1 MEMEMQTAA
10 ADMDFNA
17 LSRRELQALCKL
29 NGVRANM
36 TNLAM
41 VEALQ
46 SLAAVDGIDQ
56 IGTTLCLP
64 TPGKSAMK
72 SVLKAAPAAGEDQ
85 QHLGSPLP
93 RGRRVSVKSP
103 EAIRME
109 VEEGEDEVKRNLVK
123 EIVRTPGVALRS
135 TSRRPR
141 ATPAPL
147 PPTPAAGTLRR
158 SQRSIKKT
166 EKAMEVEVSTT
177 KRSTRKTARSKAMFD
192 LDQEEADSTELKEE
206 KVHEAEPK
214 GVTSDEKCDD
224 PEEEEEEVT
233 KLPEE
238 GNSKADEPEQGDE
251 VVSSVVPTESAD
263 KSCEDSK
270 LEEVVEEATKLQE
283 AAVEEEQKL
292 ASAEKSVPLSAMEDS
307 PILGVLSKAT
317 PELAI
322 KNVEGASTEDGE
334 SSKWSPVF
342 EIVDE
347 INSASEEKEVA
358 AVEVPKEAINEDDFS
373 STAEASDVP
382 NKMIPPA
389 VTEKEVAGDDLK
401 EDAFN
406 STVEASDALN
416 EKMTPAAVTE
426 KEVSADDF
434 QEDAFNSTVKAS
446 DALNEMTPAAV
457 TEKEVAAADFKEDAL
472 HSTIKTPDA
481 PNKMTPAAVTEKDV
495 AADDIKENAFSST
508 VETADA
514 PTKMIPAAVTE
525 KEVAADDSPKSDLTE
540 EESDFNGVGSE
551 EDDLSEYSS
560 EEDDLSEY
568 SSEEDDLSEYS
579 SEEDDLSEYS
589 SEEDSLEEEDMQK
602 VSDSAVVN
610 FYSDEEENLEDE
622 DMQKANDS
630 TEANFDSNE
639 EEEDLKMP
647 ETVEEPKKNEE
658 SGEEDD
664 FSADLSSEFD
674 DVEFSDAET
683 ESHSS
688 QVALEAIHATPAS
701 SAAKTADS
709 ATTNMSLRKLKSA
722 LKEGLEELEA
732 KTVDSVI
739 IEELEESSEGS
750 EVSQHAETIVKTLH
764 KFTITEEKNEECA
777 KQNVALT
784 NMSLRKLKS
793 ALKEGLIAAKEGKN
807 LAITADEGSRVA
819 LAELDDN
826 AEC

>member
-283 AAVEEEQKL
+283 EAAVEEEQKL

-434 QEDAFNSTVKAS
+434 QE
-446 DALNEMTPAAV
+446 
-457 TEKEVAAADFKEDAL
+457 VAAADFKEDAL

-568 SSEEDDLSEYS
+568 SSEEDDLK
-579 SEEDDLSEYS
+579 
-589 SEEDSLEEEDMQK
+589 EEDMQK

>member
-46 SLAAVDGIDQ
+46 SLAEVDGIDQ

-72 SVLKAAPAAGEDQ
+72 SVLKATPAAAEDQ
-85 QHLGSPLP
+85 QQLGSPLP

-103 EAIRME
+103 EAIRMD
-109 VEEGEDEVKRNLVK
+109 VEEGEDEMKRNLIK

-147 PPTPAAGTLRR
+147 PPTPVAGTLRR
-158 SQRSIKKT
+158 SQRSIRKT

-192 LDQEEADSTELKEE
+192 LDHEEADSTELKEE
-206 KVHEAEPK
+206 KVQEAEPK

-224 PEEEEEEVT
+224 PEEEEEEEVT

-251 VVSSVVPTESAD
+251 VVSSAVPTESAD

-270 LEEVVEEATKLQE
+270 LEEVVEEATKLLEE

-317 PELAI
+317 PEPAI
-322 KNVEGASTEDGE
+322 KNVEGVSTEDGE

-358 AVEVPKEAINEDDFS
+358 AVEVPKEAINEVDFS

-382 NKMIPPA
+382 NKMIPAA

-472 HSTIKTPDA
+472 HSTIKTADA

-508 VETADA
+508 FETADA

-525 KEVAADDSPKSDLTE
+525 KQVAADDSPQSDLTE
-540 EESDFNGVGSE
+540 EESAEENDLDGVG
-551 EDDLSEYSS
+551 
-560 EEDDLSEY
+560 
-568 SSEEDDLSEYS
+568 

-610 FYSDEEENLEDE
+610 FYSDEEEDLEDE

-647 ETVEEPKKNEE
+647 ETVEEPKENEE

-688 QVALEAIHATPAS
+688 QVALEGFHATPAS
-701 SAAKTADS
+701 SAAKTVDS
-709 ATTNMSLRKLKSA
+709 ASTNMSLRKLKSA
-722 LKEGLEELEA
+722 LKEGLEA
-732 KTVDSVI
+732 KTVDSAI
-739 IEELEESSEGS
+739 TEELEESSQGS
-750 EVSQHAETIVKTLH
+750 EVSQHAKTIVETLDRV
-764 KFTITEEKNEECA
+764 TITEEKNEECA

-807 LAITADEGSRVA
+807 LAIAADESSRVT

-826 AEC
+826 AEY

>member
-1 MEMEMQTAA
+1 MEMEAA
-10 ADMDFNA
+10 AAAMDFNA

-46 SLAAVDGIDQ
+46 SLASVDGIDQ

-72 SVLKAAPAAGEDQ
+72 SVLKATPAAAEDQ
-85 QHLGSPLP
+85 QQQLGSPLP

-103 EAIRME
+103 EAIRMD
-109 VEEGEDEVKRNLVK
+109 VEEGEDEMKRNLIK

-147 PPTPAAGTLRR
+147 PPTPAEGTLRR
-158 SQRSIKKT
+158 SQRSMRKT
-166 EKAMEVEVSTT
+166 EMAMEVEVSAT

-192 LDQEEADSTELKEE
+192 LDQEETDSTQLKEE
-206 KVHEAEPK
+206 KVQEAEPK
-214 GVTSDEKCDD
+214 GVTSNDKCDD
-224 PEEEEEEVT
+224 PEEEEEEEEEVT
-233 KLPEE
+233 KLQEE

-251 VVSSVVPTESAD
+251 VVSSVVPIESAD
-263 KSCEDSK
+263 KGCDNSK

-292 ASAEKSVPLSAMEDS
+292 VSAEKSVPLSAMEDS

-317 PELAI
+317 PEPAI
-322 KNVEGASTEDGE
+322 KNVEGTSTEDGE

-347 INSASEEKEVA
+347 INSASEDKEVA

-373 STAEASDVP
+373 STAEASGVP
-382 NKMIPPA
+382 NKMIPAA

-426 KEVSADDF
+426 KEVSADDY
-434 QEDAFNSTVKAS
+434 QEDAFSSTVKAS
-446 DALNEMTPAAV
+446 DALNEMTPAAL
-457 TEKEVAAADFKEDAL
+457 TEKEVAADDFKEDAL
-472 HSTIKTPDA
+472 NSTIETADA
-481 PNKMTPAAVTEKDV
+481 PNEMTPAAVTENDV

-514 PTKMIPAAVTE
+514 PNKMIPAAVTE
-525 KEVAADDSPKSDLTE
+525 KEVAAADLPQSDLTE
-540 EESDFNGVGSE
+540 EDSAEESDLDGVGSE

-568 SSEEDDLSEYS
+568 SSEEDP
-579 SEEDDLSEYS
+579 
-589 SEEDSLEEEDMQK
+589 LEEEDMQK

-610 FYSDEEENLEDE
+610 FYSDEEEDLEEE

-639 EEEDLKMP
+639 EEEDLKMR
-647 ETVEEPKKNEE
+647 ETFEEPKENEE

-683 ESHSS
+683 ESPSS
-688 QVALEAIHATPAS
+688 PLVLEGIQAAPAS
-701 SAAKTADS
+701 SAAKTVDS

-722 LKEGLEELEA
+722 FKEGLEA
-732 KTVDSVI
+732 KTVDSVVT
-739 IEELEESSEGS
+739 EEVEESSEGS
-750 EVSQHAETIVKTLH
+750 EVSQHTETVTETLDRV
-764 KFTITEEKNEECA
+764 TITEEKNEECA

-793 ALKEGLIAAKEGKN
+793 ALKEGLIAAKEGQN
-807 LAITADEGSRVA
+807 LAITANEGSRVA

-826 AEC
+826 AEY

>member
-1 MEMEMQTAA
+1 A
-10 ADMDFNA
+10 
-17 LSRRELQALCKL
+17 
-29 NGVRANM
+29 
-36 TNLAM
+36 
-41 VEALQ
+41 
-46 SLAAVDGIDQ
+46 
-56 IGTTLCLP
+56 
-64 TPGKSAMK
+64 
-72 SVLKAAPAAGEDQ
+72 
-85 QHLGSPLP
+85 
-93 RGRRVSVKSP
+93 
-103 EAIRME
+103 
-109 VEEGEDEVKRNLVK
+109 
-123 EIVRTPGVALRS
+123 
-135 TSRRPR
+135 
-141 ATPAPL
+141 
-147 PPTPAAGTLRR
+147 
-158 SQRSIKKT
+158 
-166 EKAMEVEVSTT
+166 
-177 KRSTRKTARSKAMFD
+177 
-192 LDQEEADSTELKEE
+192 
-206 KVHEAEPK
+206 
-214 GVTSDEKCDD
+214 
-224 PEEEEEEVT
+224 
-233 KLPEE
+233 
-238 GNSKADEPEQGDE
+238 

-270 LEEVVEEATKLQE
+270 LEEVVEEATKLQEE

-317 PELAI
+317 PEPAI
-322 KNVEGASTEDGE
+322 NNVEGASTEDGE

-382 NKMIPPA
+382 NKMIPAA

-472 HSTIKTPDA
+472 HSTIETADA

-525 KEVAADDSPKSDLTE
+525 KEVAADDSPQSDLTE
-540 EESDFNGVGSE
+540 EESAEENDLDGVG
-551 EDDLSEYSS
+551 
-560 EEDDLSEY
+560 
-568 SSEEDDLSEYS
+568 SEEDDLSEYS

-610 FYSDEEENLEDE
+610 FYSDEEEDLEEE

-639 EEEDLKMP
+639 EEEDLKML
-647 ETVEEPKKNEE
+647 ETVEKPKENEE

-688 QVALEAIHATPAS
+688 QVALEAIHAATPAS
-701 SAAKTADS
+701 SAAKTVDS

-722 LKEGLEELEA
+722 LKEGFEELEA

-739 IEELEESSEGS
+739 TEELEESSEGS
-750 EVSQHAETIVKTLH
+750 EVSQHAETIVETLD
-764 KFTITEEKNEECA
+764 KVIITEDKREECA
-777 KQNVALT
+777 KQNVALA

-807 LAITADEGSRVA
+807 LAITTDEGSRVA

-826 AEC
+826 AEY

>member
-192 LDQEEADSTELKEE
+192 LDQEE
-206 KVHEAEPK
+206 
-214 GVTSDEKCDD
+214 
-224 PEEEEEEVT
+224 EEEEEVT

-270 LEEVVEEATKLQE
+270 LEEVVEEATKLQEE

-540 EESDFNGVGSE
+540 EESDLNGVG
-551 EDDLSEYSS
+551 S

-610 FYSDEEENLEDE
+610 FYSDEEEDLEDE

-647 ETVEEPKKNEE
+647 ETVEEPKENEE

>member
-270 LEEVVEEATKLQE
+270 LEEVVEEATKLQEE

-568 SSEEDDLSEYS
+568 SSEED
-579 SEEDDLSEYS
+579 
-589 SEEDSLEEEDMQK
+589 SLEEEDMQK

>member
-1 MEMEMQTAA
+1 GAMEMEMQTAA

-72 SVLKAAPAAGEDQ
+72 SVLKATPAAADDQ
-85 QHLGSPLP
+85 QQLGSPLP

-103 EAIRME
+103 EAIRMD
-109 VEEGEDEVKRNLVK
+109 VEEGEDEMKRNLTK

-147 PPTPAAGTLRR
+147 PPTPAAGPLRR
-158 SQRSIKKT
+158 SQRSIRKT

-192 LDQEEADSTELKEE
+192 LDQEEADSTELKDE
-206 KVHEAEPK
+206 KVQDAEPK
-214 GVTSDEKCDD
+214 AVTSDEKCDD

-317 PELAI
+317 PEPAI
-322 KNVEGASTEDGE
+322 NNVEGASTEDGE

-382 NKMIPPA
+382 NKMIPAA

-472 HSTIKTPDA
+472 HSTIETADA

-525 KEVAADDSPKSDLTE
+525 KEVAADDSPQSDLTE
-540 EESDFNGVGSE
+540 EESAEENDLDGVG
-551 EDDLSEYSS
+551 
-560 EEDDLSEY
+560 
-568 SSEEDDLSEYS
+568 SEEDDLSEYS

-610 FYSDEEENLEDE
+610 FYSDEEEDLEEE

-639 EEEDLKMP
+639 EEEDLKML
-647 ETVEEPKKNEE
+647 ETVEKPKENEE

-688 QVALEAIHATPAS
+688 QVALEAIHAATPAS
-701 SAAKTADS
+701 SAAKTVDS

-722 LKEGLEELEA
+722 LKEGFEELEA

-739 IEELEESSEGS
+739 TEELEESSEGS
-750 EVSQHAETIVKTLH
+750 EVSQHAETIVETLD
-764 KFTITEEKNEECA
+764 KVIITEDKREECA
-777 KQNVALT
+777 KQNVALA

-807 LAITADEGSRVA
+807 LAITTDEGSRVA

-826 AEC
+826 AEY

>member
-1 MEMEMQTAA
+1 MEMEAA
-10 ADMDFNA
+10 AAAMDFNA

-46 SLAAVDGIDQ
+46 SLASVDGIDQ

-72 SVLKAAPAAGEDQ
+72 SVLKATPAAAEDQ
-85 QHLGSPLP
+85 QQQLGSPLP

-103 EAIRME
+103 EAIRMD
-109 VEEGEDEVKRNLVK
+109 VEEGEDEMKRNLIK

-147 PPTPAAGTLRR
+147 PPTPAEGTLRR
-158 SQRSIKKT
+158 SQRSMRKT
-166 EKAMEVEVSTT
+166 EMAMEVEVSAT

-192 LDQEEADSTELKEE
+192 LDQEETDSTQLKEE
-206 KVHEAEPK
+206 KVQEAEPK
-214 GVTSDEKCDD
+214 GVTSNDKCDD
-224 PEEEEEEVT
+224 PEEEEEEEEEVT
-233 KLPEE
+233 KLQEE

-251 VVSSVVPTESAD
+251 VVSSVVPIESAD
-263 KSCEDSK
+263 KGCDNSK

-283 AAVEEEQKL
+283 EAAVEEEQKL
-292 ASAEKSVPLSAMEDS
+292 VSAEKSVPLSAMEDS

-317 PELAI
+317 PEPAI
-322 KNVEGASTEDGE
+322 KNVEGTSTEDGE

-347 INSASEEKEVA
+347 INSASEDKEVAALTEKEVA
-358 AVEVPKEAINEDDFS
+358 ADDF
-373 STAEASDVP
+373 
-382 NKMIPPA
+382 
-389 VTEKEVAGDDLK
+389 K
-401 EDAFN
+401 EDALN
-406 STVEASDALN
+406 STIETADA
-416 EKMTPAAVTE
+416 P
-426 KEVSADDF
+426 
-434 QEDAFNSTVKAS
+434 
-446 DALNEMTPAAV
+446 NEMTPAAV
-457 TEKEVAAADFKEDAL
+457 TE
-472 HSTIKTPDA
+472 
-481 PNKMTPAAVTEKDV
+481 NDV

-514 PTKMIPAAVTE
+514 PNKMIPAAVTE
-525 KEVAADDSPKSDLTE
+525 KEVAAADLPQSDLTE
-540 EESDFNGVGSE
+540 EDSAEESDLDGVGSE

-568 SSEEDDLSEYS
+568 SSEEDP
-579 SEEDDLSEYS
+579 
-589 SEEDSLEEEDMQK
+589 LEEEDMQK

-610 FYSDEEENLEDE
+610 FYSDEEEDLEEE

-639 EEEDLKMP
+639 EEEDLKMR
-647 ETVEEPKKNEE
+647 ETFEEPKENEE

-683 ESHSS
+683 ESPSS
-688 QVALEAIHATPAS
+688 PLVLEGIQAAPAS
-701 SAAKTADS
+701 SAAKTVDS

-722 LKEGLEELEA
+722 FKEGLEA
-732 KTVDSVI
+732 KTVDSVVT
-739 IEELEESSEGS
+739 EEVEESSEGS
-750 EVSQHAETIVKTLH
+750 EVSQHTETVTETLDRV
-764 KFTITEEKNEECA
+764 TITEEKNEECA

-793 ALKEGLIAAKEGKN
+793 ALKEGLIAAKEGQN
-807 LAITADEGSRVA
+807 LAITANEGSRVA

-826 AEC
+826 AEY

>member
-72 SVLKAAPAAGEDQ
+72 SVLKATPAAADDQ
-85 QHLGSPLP
+85 QQLGSPLP

-103 EAIRME
+103 EAIRMD
-109 VEEGEDEVKRNLVK
+109 VEEGEDEMKRNLTK

-147 PPTPAAGTLRR
+147 PPTPAAGPLRR
-158 SQRSIKKT
+158 SQRSIRKT

-192 LDQEEADSTELKEE
+192 LDQEEADSTELKDE
-206 KVHEAEPK
+206 KVQDAEPK
-214 GVTSDEKCDD
+214 AVTSDEKCDD

-283 AAVEEEQKL
+283 EAAVEEEQKL

-317 PELAI
+317 PEPAI
-322 KNVEGASTEDGE
+322 NNVEGASTEDGE

-382 NKMIPPA
+382 NKMIPAA

-472 HSTIKTPDA
+472 HSTIETADA

-525 KEVAADDSPKSDLTE
+525 KEVAADDSPQSDLTE
-540 EESDFNGVGSE
+540 EESAEENDLDGVG
-551 EDDLSEYSS
+551 
-560 EEDDLSEY
+560 
-568 SSEEDDLSEYS
+568 SEEDDLSEYS

-610 FYSDEEENLEDE
+610 FYSDEEEDLEEE

-639 EEEDLKMP
+639 EEEDLKML
-647 ETVEEPKKNEE
+647 ETVEKPKENEE

-688 QVALEAIHATPAS
+688 QVALEAIHAATPAS
-701 SAAKTADS
+701 SAAKTVDS

-722 LKEGLEELEA
+722 LKEGFEELEA

-739 IEELEESSEGS
+739 TEELEESSEGS
-750 EVSQHAETIVKTLH
+750 EVSQHAETIVETLD
-764 KFTITEEKNEECA
+764 KVIITEDKREECA
-777 KQNVALT
+777 KQNVALA

-807 LAITADEGSRVA
+807 LAITTDEGSRVA

-826 AEC
+826 AEY

>member
-1 MEMEMQTAA
+1 
-10 ADMDFNA
+10 
-17 LSRRELQALCKL
+17 
-29 NGVRANM
+29 
-36 TNLAM
+36 
-41 VEALQ
+41 
-46 SLAAVDGIDQ
+46 
-56 IGTTLCLP
+56 
-64 TPGKSAMK
+64 
-72 SVLKAAPAAGEDQ
+72 
-85 QHLGSPLP
+85 
-93 RGRRVSVKSP
+93 
-103 EAIRME
+103 
-109 VEEGEDEVKRNLVK
+109 
-123 EIVRTPGVALRS
+123 
-135 TSRRPR
+135 
-141 ATPAPL
+141 
-147 PPTPAAGTLRR
+147 
-158 SQRSIKKT
+158 QRSIRKT

-192 LDQEEADSTELKEE
+192 LDQEEADSTELKDE
-206 KVHEAEPK
+206 KVQDAEPK
-214 GVTSDEKCDD
+214 AVTSDEKCDD

-283 AAVEEEQKL
+283 VEEEQKL

-317 PELAI
+317 PEPAI
-322 KNVEGASTEDGE
+322 NNVEGASTEDGE

-382 NKMIPPA
+382 NKMIPAA

-472 HSTIKTPDA
+472 HSTIETADA

-525 KEVAADDSPKSDLTE
+525 KEVAADDSPQSDLTE
-540 EESDFNGVGSE
+540 EESAEENDLDGVG
-551 EDDLSEYSS
+551 
-560 EEDDLSEY
+560 
-568 SSEEDDLSEYS
+568 SEEDDLSEYS

-610 FYSDEEENLEDE
+610 FYSDEEEDLEEE

-639 EEEDLKMP
+639 EEEDLKML
-647 ETVEEPKKNEE
+647 ETVEKPKENEE

-688 QVALEAIHATPAS
+688 QVALEAIHAATPAS
-701 SAAKTADS
+701 SAAKTVDS

-722 LKEGLEELEA
+722 LKEGFEELEA

-739 IEELEESSEGS
+739 TEELEESSEGS
-750 EVSQHAETIVKTLH
+750 EVSQHAETIVETLD
-764 KFTITEEKNEECA
+764 KVIITEDKREECA
-777 KQNVALT
+777 KQNVALA

-807 LAITADEGSRVA
+807 LAITTDEGSRVA

-826 AEC
+826 AEY

>member
-270 LEEVVEEATKLQE
+270 LEEVVEEATKLQEE

-568 SSEEDDLSEYS
+568 SSEEDDLK
-579 SEEDDLSEYS
+579 
-589 SEEDSLEEEDMQK
+589 EEDMQK

>member
-192 LDQEEADSTELKEE
+192 LDQEE
-206 KVHEAEPK
+206 
-214 GVTSDEKCDD
+214 
-224 PEEEEEEVT
+224 EEEEEVT

-270 LEEVVEEATKLQE
+270 LEEVVEEATKLQEE

>member
-283 AAVEEEQKL
+283 EAAVEEEQKL

-347 INSASEEKEVA
+347 INSASEEKEV
-358 AVEVPKEAINEDDFS
+358 
-373 STAEASDVP
+373 
-382 NKMIPPA
+382 
-389 VTEKEVAGDDLK
+389 
-401 EDAFN
+401 
-406 STVEASDALN
+406 
-416 EKMTPAAVTE
+416 
-426 KEVSADDF
+426 
-434 QEDAFNSTVKAS
+434 
-446 DALNEMTPAAV
+446 AAV

-568 SSEEDDLSEYS
+568 SSEEDDLK
-579 SEEDDLSEYS
+579 
-589 SEEDSLEEEDMQK
+589 EEDMQK

>member
-1 MEMEMQTAA
+1 MEMEAA
-10 ADMDFNA
+10 AAAMDFNA

-46 SLAAVDGIDQ
+46 SLASVDGIDQ

-72 SVLKAAPAAGEDQ
+72 SVLKATPAAAEDQ
-85 QHLGSPLP
+85 QQQLGSPLP

-103 EAIRME
+103 EAIRMD
-109 VEEGEDEVKRNLVK
+109 VEEGEDEMKRNLIK

-147 PPTPAAGTLRR
+147 PPTPAEGTLRR
-158 SQRSIKKT
+158 SQRSMRKT
-166 EKAMEVEVSTT
+166 EMAMEVEVSAT

-192 LDQEEADSTELKEE
+192 LDQEETDSTQLKEE
-206 KVHEAEPK
+206 KVQEAEPK
-214 GVTSDEKCDD
+214 GVTSNDKCDD
-224 PEEEEEEVT
+224 PEEEEEEEEEVT
-233 KLPEE
+233 KLQEE

-251 VVSSVVPTESAD
+251 VVSSVVPIESAD
-263 KSCEDSK
+263 KGCDNSK

-283 AAVEEEQKL
+283 EAAVEEEQKL
-292 ASAEKSVPLSAMEDS
+292 VSAEKSVPLSAMEDS

-317 PELAI
+317 PEPAI
-322 KNVEGASTEDGE
+322 KNVEGTSTEDGE

-347 INSASEEKEVA
+347 INSASEDKEVA

-373 STAEASDVP
+373 STAEASGVP
-382 NKMIPPA
+382 NKMIPAA

-426 KEVSADDF
+426 KEVSADDYQEVAADDF
-434 QEDAFNSTVKAS
+434 KEDALNSTIETA
-446 DALNEMTPAAV
+446 DAPNEMTPAAV
-457 TEKEVAAADFKEDAL
+457 TE
-472 HSTIKTPDA
+472 
-481 PNKMTPAAVTEKDV
+481 NDV

-514 PTKMIPAAVTE
+514 PNKMIPAAVTE
-525 KEVAADDSPKSDLTE
+525 KEVAAADLPQSDLTE
-540 EESDFNGVGSE
+540 EDSAEESDLDGVGSE

-568 SSEEDDLSEYS
+568 SSEEDP
-579 SEEDDLSEYS
+579 
-589 SEEDSLEEEDMQK
+589 LEEEDMQK

-610 FYSDEEENLEDE
+610 FYSDEEEDLEEE

-639 EEEDLKMP
+639 EEEDLKMR
-647 ETVEEPKKNEE
+647 ETFEEPKENEE

-683 ESHSS
+683 ESPSS
-688 QVALEAIHATPAS
+688 PLVLEGIQAAPAS
-701 SAAKTADS
+701 SAAKTVDS

-722 LKEGLEELEA
+722 FKEGLEA
-732 KTVDSVI
+732 KTVDSVVT
-739 IEELEESSEGS
+739 EEVEESSEGS
-750 EVSQHAETIVKTLH
+750 EVSQHTETVTETLDRV
-764 KFTITEEKNEECA
+764 TITEEKNEECA

-793 ALKEGLIAAKEGKN
+793 ALKEGLIAAKEGQN
-807 LAITADEGSRVA
+807 LAITANEGSRVA

-826 AEC
+826 AEY

>member
-283 AAVEEEQKL
+283 VEEEQKL

-568 SSEEDDLSEYS
+568 SSEEDDLK
-579 SEEDDLSEYS
+579 
-589 SEEDSLEEEDMQK
+589 EEDMQK

>member
-238 GNSKADEPEQGDE
+238 GNNKADEPEQGDE

-270 LEEVVEEATKLQE
+270 LEEVVEEATKLQEE

-540 EESDFNGVGSE
+540 EESDLNGVG
-551 EDDLSEYSS
+551 
-560 EEDDLSEY
+560 
-568 SSEEDDLSEYS
+568 SEEDDLSEYS

-610 FYSDEEENLEDE
+610 FYSDEEEDLEDE

-647 ETVEEPKKNEE
+647 ETVEEPKENEE

-807 LAITADEGSRVA
+807 LAITADEDSRVA